1 MENNA
6 ENGMKNDMDN
16 DVINKILRR
25 SKMKKSTDMLMLECF
40 EEIYEA
46 LNRSTAVAVGYST
59 IPSDVIVNVANKL
72 EELRERV
79 HDEETRI

>member
-6 ENGMKNDMDN
+6 ENDTGNDI
-16 DVINKILRR
+16 INKILRR
-25 SKMKKSTDMLMLECF
+25 SKMKKSTDLLMLECF

-59 IPSDVIVNVANKL
+59 IPSDIIDNVAVKL